1 MLDHSDRDR
10 RQLLDLVARGLTR
23 LAALIDREDMSAAA
37 ALGPVLD
44 HLIHRAGRQQIAPRP
59 SWPGCPPRLR
69 PERSLLRLGVLPGGS
84 ELGGSEE
91 LRELLASWRSSFSTR
106 ASSCWMRRSIANNT
120 STTTSRPAS

>member
-44 HLIHRAGRQQIAPRP
+44 HLIHRAGRQQIAPP
-59 SWPGCPPRLR
+59 ALVAGLPTTFAPGAVLTAPGRLAR
-69 PERSLLRLGVLPGGS
+69 RI
-84 ELGGSEE
+84 
-91 LRELLASWRSSFSTR
+91 R
-106 ASSCWMRRSIANNT
+106 ARRQ
-120 STTTSRPAS
+120 

>member
-44 HLIHRAGRQQIAPRP
+44 HLIHRAGRQQIAPAALVAGLATTFA
-59 SWPGCPPRLR
+59 PGAVLAAPGRLAR
-69 PERSLLRLGVLPGGS
+69 RI
-84 ELGGSEE
+84 
-91 LRELLASWRSSFSTR
+91 R
-106 ASSCWMRRSIANNT
+106 AGRQ
-120 STTTSRPAS
+120 